1 MKKLAFG
8 LGLISF
14 FLSAGATG
22 VGQLPA
28 NAPVVAAQTQAR
40 QPYPSFG
47 SELLDRQ
54 IHIYQQFLAA
64 GGPPD
69 ILIVGSSRALQG
81 VDPVALQMAM
91 AHYGYPGLRVFNF
104 SINGATAQVV
114 ELLLRKILLGTPLPK
129 AILWADGLRAFNS
142 GREDRTYQAIVA
154 SPGYQL
160 LSQGVRPFQ
169 NTPIASAQPTAAPT
183 SAAYF
188 RIETTTN
195 NDPRTAIAS
204 TYKAGRQ
211 WWDVVQEELAATYQR
226 QKETVTWLP
235 GYEPP
240 PLPTLEQV
248 IAGEAPNQLQPTG
261 FIPITT
267 RYNPATYYQ
276 QYPRVPGNYD
286 GDYINFNLEGPQK
299 TALESVAAFARTRRI
314 PLIVVNLPLTDD
326 YLDPVRTNYEAQFS
340 AQMERLAKDKGFIF
354 RDLVRE
360 WPAQDEYFQDP
371 SHINRYG
378 AFAVALRLAQD
389 DTITWFPPQR

>member
-1 MKKLAFG
+1 MKNLAFG

-22 VGQLPA
+22 FGQLPA
-28 NAPVVAAQTQAR
+28 NAPVVAAQAQAR

-47 SELLDRQ
+47 SDLLDRQ

-91 AHYGYPGLRVFNF
+91 AHHGYPGLRVFNF

-114 ELLLRKILLGTPLPK
+114 ELLLRKILIGTPLPK

-154 SPGYQL
+154 SRGYQL
-160 LSQGVRPFQ
+160 LAQGVRPFQ
-169 NTPIASAQPTAAPT
+169 NSPIASTPPTAPPT
-183 SAAYF
+183 SATYF
-188 RIETTTN
+188 RIQTTAN
-195 NDPRTAIAS
+195 NDPRAAITS
-204 TYKAGRQ
+204 TYKVGRQ
-211 WWDVVQEELAATYQR
+211 WWDTVQDELAATYQR
-226 QKETVTWLP
+226 QQETVTWWP

-240 PLPTLEQV
+240 PLPTLEQI

-299 TALESVAAFARTRRI
+299 AALESVAAFARTRRI
-314 PLIVVNLPLTDD
+314 PLIIVNLPLTDD

-340 AQMERLAKDKGFIF
+340 AQMERLAIGQGFIF
-354 RDLVRE
+354 RDLVRQ

-378 AFAVALRLAQD
+378 AFAVALSLAQD